1 MSNPKMIKP
10 LEAYDRVS
18 DGELISRATAVLTGL
33 TGNSHFANPPVGLA
47 TLKATIDNFSLLVSE
62 SLDGSKKVIAEKNK
76 QRVVLIK
83 QLRFLGRYV
92 EVTCDEDMAAFKSSG
107 FEPASNTKAAPQP
120 LAAPSIRKVKH
131 GTRSG
136 QLLVYVRSSGRAKA
150 YDLRYAPVTI
160 SAPPAVWTEEFLP
173 HVRSAFAVNGLTPGT
188 TYAFQAR
195 ARGPLGYT
203 DWSDS
208 VTFMCT

>member
-1 MSNPKMIKP
+1 VSNPKTIKP
-10 LEAYDRVS
+10 LEAYNRVQ
-18 DGELISRATAVLTGL
+18 DGELISRATAVLMGL
-33 TGNSHFANPPVGLA
+33 SGNLHFVNPPVDLA
-47 TLKATIDNFSLLVSE
+47 VLRATIDSFSLLVSE

-83 QLRFLGRYV
+83 QLRLLGRYV
-92 EVTCDEDMAAFKSSG
+92 EVTCDEDMAIFKSSG

-131 GTRSG
+131 GTLSG
-136 QLLVYVRSSGRAKA
+136 QLLIHVHSSGRTKA
-150 YDLRYAPVTI
+150 YDLRHAPVPAG
-160 SAPPAVWTEEFLP
+160 APPAAWTEELLP
-173 HVRSAFAVNGLTPGT
+173 HVKSAFPVNGLTPGT
-188 TYAFQAR
+188 IYAFQVR